1 MTLYLN
7 EVIKELI
14 NYRQQHVTFV
24 QHANTTIQSLEQQK
38 IAMEEEI
45 AKAEAAI
52 LQRSQQQ
59 GRNSMDILLFFL
71 GIEAVHHTG

>member
-1 MTLYLN
+1 M
-7 EVIKELI
+7 
-14 NYRQQHVTFV
+14 

-59 GRNSMDILLFFL
+59 QGRNSMEFTYSVTIQKIF
-71 GIEAVHHTG
+71 

>member
-1 MTLYLN
+1 MDH
-7 EVIKELI
+7 
-14 NYRQQHVTFV
+14 RQQHVTFV

-59 GRNSMDILLFFL
+59 QGRNSTSTKYFELNN
-71 GIEAVHHTG
+71 

>member
-1 MTLYLN
+1 MSWPHS
-7 EVIKELI
+7 
-14 NYRQQHVTFV
+14 NYRQQHLTFV
-24 QHANTTIQSLEQQK
+24 THANTTIQSLEQQK

-59 GRNSMDILLFFL
+59 QGRNSMEFTYCHLLIDILN
-71 GIEAVHHTG
+71 

>member
-1 MTLYLN
+1 M
-7 EVIKELI
+7 IHI
-14 NYRQQHVTFV
+14 NRRQQHVTFV

-59 GRNSMDILLFFL
+59 QGRNSMEFTYSVALQ
-71 GIEAVHHTG
+71 

>member
-1 MTLYLN
+1 MN
-7 EVIKELI
+7 ID
-14 NYRQQHVTFV
+14 YRQQHVTFV

-59 GRNSMDILLFFL
+59 QGCDSLAFTYNVILQWIF
-71 GIEAVHHTG
+71 

>member
-1 MTLYLN
+1 M
-7 EVIKELI
+7 
-14 NYRQQHVTFV
+14 

-59 GRNSMDILLFFL
+59 QGRNSMENI
-71 GIEAVHHTG
+71 AVFSFNIARIVS

>member
-1 MTLYLN
+1 MDH
-7 EVIKELI
+7 
-14 NYRQQHVTFV
+14 RQQHVTFV

-59 GRNSMDILLFFL
+59 QGHWSFL
-71 GIEAVHHTG
+71 SVKTCP

>member
-1 MTLYLN
+1 M
-7 EVIKELI
+7 I
-14 NYRQQHVTFV
+14 NIDHRQQHVTFV

-59 GRNSMDILLFFL
+59 QGRNSMEFTNSVTIQKIF
-71 GIEAVHHTG
+71 

>member
-1 MTLYLN
+1 MVN
-7 EVIKELI
+7 RHHS
-14 NYRQQHVTFV
+14 NYRQQHLSFV
-24 QHANTTIQSLEQQK
+24 QHANTTIQTLEQQK

-59 GRNSMDILLFFL
+59 QQGRNKICLEFWLEKSLEFSLKYL
-71 GIEAVHHTG
+71 Y